1 MAKERQP
8 DNQPRCIKCGN
19 LPFVRN
25 IDASSQARAIH
36 PDRRAPSLSDS
47 STVRGISPTLVPWAA
62 ILRERS
68 K

>member
-36 PDRRAPSLSDS
+36 PATGARLP
-47 STVRGISPTLVPWAA
+47 
-62 ILRERS
+62 
-68 K
+68 